1 MVRQRMENV
10 LRSLQELLRVRV
22 QDVPK
27 KGRGCEN
34 VEREGN
40 KAVKGSL
47 RLWVVQVVKIVFG
60 VFDIFPAFLSC
71 LLPGDSFLSPTTR
84 LLLACRPY
92 LPCPQ

>member
-1 MVRQRMENV
+1 M
-10 LRSLQELLRVRV
+10 LRSLQELLGVRV

-71 LLPGDSFLSPTTR
+71 LLPVTPSYLPRTTC
-84 LLLACRPY
+84 LLLARRP
-92 LPCPQ
+92 PPPRCPR